1 MLRQGSTVSSEHV
14 RGRAWR
20 RCADP
25 DRTRPGTAV
34 TVAAL
39 TLLLLAATTVTLLGD
54 DRSPAPRARATGPTA
69 PAVSAGRGG
78 DSDVAS
84 DVGLAEAAAQVDV
97 VEPLLVAPENVTW
110 QLFMGVALPYSPTA
124 GPAAVDGPVYRR
136 FERSQAGAL
145 LAAVHLG
152 TRYLLTPG
160 EGWREVLDRQVLPG
174 AGRDAF
180 AVNRTGVDPQA
191 PAGTYGQIAGFRVV
205 TFTPDVA
212 VVQLVS
218 RFPTSGVLQVTTTT
232 VRWVGGDWRLQLQPD
247 GGTSPTAQAVPSLDG
262 FVVWGA

>member
-1 MLRQGSTVSSEHV
+1 MLRQGSTVSGEHV

-20 RCADP
+20 HGADP

-39 TLLLLAATTVTLLGD
+39 TLLLLAATTVTLLGE
-54 DRSPAPRARATGPTA
+54 DRSPAPTARATRPTA
-69 PAVSAGRGG
+69 PAVSTGRGG

-84 DVGLAEAAAQVDV
+84 DVGLAEAAAQVEA
-97 VEPLLVAPENVTW
+97 VEPLLIAPEDVSW
-110 QLFMGVALPYSPTA
+110 QLFMGVALPSSPTA
-124 GPAAVDGPVYRR
+124 GPTVLDGPVHAGFART
-136 FERSQAGAL
+136 QQGAL
-145 LAAVHLG
+145 LAAVQLG

-180 AVNRTGVDPQA
+180 AVNRAGVDPQA
-191 PAGTYGQIAGFRVV
+191 PPGTYGQIAGFRVV

-247 GGTSPTAQAVPSLDG
+247 GGTSPTAQVAPSLDD

>member
-1 MLRQGSTVSSEHV
+1 MLCQGSTVSGEHV

-20 RCADP
+20 HGADP
-25 DRTRPGTAV
+25 DRTHPGTAV

-39 TLLLLAATTVTLLGD
+39 TLLLLAATAVTLLGD
-54 DRSPAPRARATGPTA
+54 DRSPAPTA
-69 PAVSAGRGG
+69 PAAGTGRGG

-97 VEPLLVAPENVTW
+97 VEPLLIAPEDVSW
-110 QLFMGVALPYSPTA
+110 QLFMGVGLPYSPTA
-124 GPAAVDGPVYRR
+124 GPAAVDGPVYSG
-136 FERSQAGAL
+136 FQRSQAGAL

-180 AVNRTGVDPQA
+180 AVNRAGVDPQA
-191 PAGTYGQIAGFRVV
+191 PPGTYGQIAGFRVV

>member
-1 MLRQGSTVSSEHV
+1 MLRQASTVSGEHV

-20 RCADP
+20 RGADP

-39 TLLLLAATTVTLLGD
+39 TLLLLAATTVTLLGG
-54 DRSPAPRARATGPTA
+54 DRSPAPTARATGPTA
-69 PAVSAGRGG
+69 PAAGTGRGV

-84 DVGLAEAAAQVDV
+84 GAGPETAAQVDV
-97 VEPLLVAPENVTW
+97 VEPLLIAPEDVSW

-124 GPAAVDGPVYRR
+124 GPAAVDGPVYSG
-136 FERSQAGAL
+136 FERSQSGAL
-145 LAAVHLG
+145 LAAVQLG
-152 TRYLLTPG
+152 TRYLLTPA

-180 AVNRTGVDPQA
+180 AVNRAGADPQA
-191 PAGTYGQIAGFRVV
+191 PPGTYGQIAGFRVV

-232 VRWVGGDWRLQLQPD
+232 VRWVGRDWRLQLQPD
-247 GGTSPTAQAVPSLDG
+247 GGTSPTAQAAPSLDG